1 MPALTLSEKAEREY
15 GEFFQYVESR
25 NGPGRPMEQIH
36 GTAAKAGEQALR
48 VAAVLTL
55 MEKPTAK
62 KIMLPAMRNACR
74 LMKHYLLQ
82 ARGLYLAGVPDPT
95 ILAAKEL
102 QDWLWKREKRRITL
116 QEVYQL
122 GPSKSRNAATAR
134 AQMQILIEHGTVRMR
149 PDLSANFYEV
159 RLDDE

>member
-1 MPALTLSEKAEREY
+1 
-15 GEFFQYVESR
+15 
-25 NGPGRPMEQIH
+25 MEQIH

-62 KIMLPAMRNACR
+62 RIMLPAMRNACR

-102 QDWLWKREKRRITL
+102 QEWLWKREKRRITL
-116 QEVYQL
+116 KEVYQR
-122 GPSKSRNAATAR
+122 GPTKSRNAAMAR
-134 AQMQILIEHGTVRMR
+134 AQMQILIEHGTVRMC
-149 PDLSANFYEV
+149 PDVGDNCYEV
-159 RLDDE
+159 RPNNE